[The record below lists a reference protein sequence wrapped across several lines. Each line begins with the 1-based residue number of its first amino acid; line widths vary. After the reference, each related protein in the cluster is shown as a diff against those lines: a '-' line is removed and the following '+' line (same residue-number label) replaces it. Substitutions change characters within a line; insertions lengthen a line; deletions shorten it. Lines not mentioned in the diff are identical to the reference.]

1 MEQPQVTAS
10 NAVQFTMELRPRKQR
25 RSVRTW
31 LRGSSSSSSS
41 SNESTGPTTS
51 PRLRSRVRQS
61 VEQASVS
68 SSSSYSATQP
78 ATQPRARRT
87 NAPAKAQA
95 TRSLPPVPSIVK
107 KPRAKT
113 RGSRKAPL
121 EAKLKPEAHSNDD
134 ADTQA
139 AEVLANAFSSDATE
153 RRLARHAARRL
164 VQAVAP
170 TASLAAFFD
179 NVRLLERV
187 SAADPG
193 NGIVQHVG
201 ALTYCLDFAASRIKV
216 SEGGAADSGTR
227 RDSGELAFVE
237 ALVQLLTST

>member
-1 MEQPQVTAS
+1 M
-10 NAVQFTMELRPRKQR
+10 
-25 RSVRTW
+25 
-31 LRGSSSSSSS
+31 
-41 SNESTGPTTS
+41 
-51 PRLRSRVRQS
+51 
-61 VEQASVS
+61 EQASAS